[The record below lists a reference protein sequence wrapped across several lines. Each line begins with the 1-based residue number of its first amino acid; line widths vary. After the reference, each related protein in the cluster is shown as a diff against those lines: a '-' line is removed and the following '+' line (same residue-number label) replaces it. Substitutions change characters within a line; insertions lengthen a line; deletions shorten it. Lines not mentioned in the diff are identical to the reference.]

1 MGGAAPVWRRS
12 LLQLGVSSE
21 QVSIGS
27 RPAAPAFPIYMVSI
41 TDQSLVISPVK
52 SLVNHSSMIVLA
64 EKA

>member
-1 MGGAAPVWRRS
+1 
-12 LLQLGVSSE
+12 
-21 QVSIGS
+21 
-27 RPAAPAFPIYMVSI
+27 VSI